1 LILYEQVKT
10 INESIKMVYAKDNY
24 FQNLILRIFMD
35 KHKFDI
41 KLNKITEYISIS
53 PSLINQDYMYEDG

>member
-1 LILYEQVKT
+1 
-10 INESIKMVYAKDNY
+10 MVY
-24 FQNLILRIFMD
+24 
-35 KHKFDI
+35 DI